1 MTKRNKCSI
10 LAIIKKGK
18 GDMYMEQ
25 ILNEYY
31 KDNARKLRRT
41 VDRILLKFGGLSDRD
56 RDDFYS
62 LANEVFADAIKRH
75 NQSQSFDVF
84 LYSCLSNRIKTEITG
99 RNRKKRRADRL
110 SISIDTPVSEDG
122 STTVG
127 DMIVD
132 DFSVEREVLEGRE
145 GEYSQR
151 MMTYLGRLSR
161 LQKQV
166 LGMNAAG
173 YLPGE
178 IREELQITEKQ
189 YDDCNVAIHSYR
201 NISVLF

>member
-1 MTKRNKCSI
+1 
-10 LAIIKKGK
+10 
-18 GDMYMEQ
+18 MEQ

-31 KDNARKLRRT
+31 RDNARKLRRT
-41 VDRILLKFGGLSDRD
+41 VDRILSRFGGLSDGE

-75 NQSQSFDVF
+75 DPSQPFDVF
-84 LYSCLSNRIKTEITG
+84 LYSCLSNRIKTEMTG
-99 RNRKKRRADRL
+99 RNRNKRRADRL
-110 SISIDTPVSEDG
+110 AISIDTPVSEDG
-122 STTVG
+122 STTLG
-127 DMIVD
+127 DTIMD

-145 GEYSQR
+145 AEYSQR
-151 MMTYLGRLSR
+151 MMKYLSRLSR
-161 LQKQV
+161 LQKRV

-189 YDDCNVAIHSYR
+189 YADCNAAIHSYR

>member
-1 MTKRNKCSI
+1 METSGVR
-10 LAIIKKGK
+10 K
-18 GDMYMEQ
+18 GDMDMEQ

-31 KDNARKLRRT
+31 RDNARKLRRT
-41 VDRILLKFGGLSDRD
+41 VDRILSRFGGLSDGE

-62 LANEVFADAIKRH
+62 LANEVFTDAIKRH
-75 NQSQSFDVF
+75 DSSQPFDVF
-84 LYSCLSNRIKTEITG
+84 LYSCLSNRIKTEMTG
-99 RNRKKRRADRL
+99 RNRNKRRADRL
-110 SISIDTPVSEDG
+110 AISIDTPVGEDG
-122 STTVG
+122 SITLG
-127 DMIVD
+127 DTIMD

-145 GEYSQR
+145 EEYSQR
-151 MMTYLGRLSR
+151 MMKYLSRLSR

-189 YDDCNVAIHSYR
+189 YADCNAAIHSYR